1 MLVWIEK
8 PNEKECRKVGVGSK
22 KFYCG
27 REKKYGL
34 NLQSSC
40 DHLKQFTSVSIIY
53 PASTS
58 DFLAFE
64 TSRFHTEIKQEGFLA
79 EGLCLP
85 SQMFLHQTAG
95 MSTTFIILK
104 SESI

>member
-34 NLQSSC
+34 NLQASC
-40 DHLKQFTSVSIIY
+40 DHLKRFTSVSIIY

-64 TSRFHTEIKQEGFLA
+64 TSRFHTEIKQEGFHA
-79 EGLCLP
+79 EGLFLP
-85 SQMFLHQTAG
+85 S
-95 MSTTFIILK
+95 
-104 SESI
+104 

>member
-27 REKKYGL
+27 RKKKYGL
-34 NLQSSC
+34 NLQASC
-40 DHLKQFTSVSIIY
+40 DHLKRFTSVSIIY

-64 TSRFHTEIKQEGFLA
+64 TSRFHATK
-79 EGLCLP
+79 
-85 SQMFLHQTAG
+85 
-95 MSTTFIILK
+95 K
-104 SESI
+104 SNQG

>member
-27 REKKYGL
+27 RKKKYGL
-34 NLQSSC
+34 NLQASC
-40 DHLKQFTSVSIIY
+40 DHLKRFTSVSIIY

-64 TSRFHTEIKQEGFLA
+64 TSRFHTEIKQEG
-79 EGLCLP
+79 GLHTNLIKI
-85 SQMFLHQTAG
+85 T
-95 MSTTFIILK
+95 MSKERLFM
-104 SESI
+104 SICRNTSRC